1 MVRIV
6 ICEDQH
12 YDINVLV
19 SYLKRYEKEYG
30 EEFNISVFDNPVNFL
45 TNYPGIY
52 DLVFLDIVMPDLNGM
67 KVAQKLR
74 ALDSKVCLVFTTSM
88 AQYAVR
94 GYEVNAYD
102 FIVKPISYYD
112 FALKLKRSIE
122 YVKSRK
128 IEKVLLNVDDGV
140 LSIDSS
146 DIKYVEIVKHKIIYH
161 TTHGEYYSHGT
172 LKNVEEVLNAPCFTR
187 CNSCYLVNLNCV
199 SKVKDFTLA
208 IGDEQLM
215 ISHPKKKAFMN
226 ALNEYFGGKLHRV

>member
-1 MVRIV
+1 MIRIA

-19 SYLKRYEKEYG
+19 SYLKRYEKDNK

-52 DLVFLDIVMPDLNGM
+52 DLIFLDIVMPDLNGI

-74 ALDSKVCLVFTTSM
+74 VLDSKVCLVFVTSM

-102 FIVKPISYYD
+102 FIVKPINYYD
-112 FALKLKRSIE
+112 FALKLQRSLDYI
-122 YVKSRK
+122 KSREIVK
-128 IEKVLLNVDDGV
+128 ILLNVDDGV

-146 DIKYVEIVKHKIIYH
+146 EIKYVEIVKHKIIYH
-161 TTHGEYYSHGT
+161 TTRGEYRSHGT
-172 LKNVEEVLNAPCFTR
+172 LKNAEEILNSPCFAR
-187 CNSCYLVNLNCV
+187 CNSCYLVNLNYV
-199 SKVKDFTLA
+199 SSVKDFTLT
-208 IGDEQLM
+208 IGEEQLM
-215 ISHPKKKAFMN
+215 ISHPKKKAFMT
-226 ALNEYFGGKLHRV
+226 ALNEYFGGRFRRV